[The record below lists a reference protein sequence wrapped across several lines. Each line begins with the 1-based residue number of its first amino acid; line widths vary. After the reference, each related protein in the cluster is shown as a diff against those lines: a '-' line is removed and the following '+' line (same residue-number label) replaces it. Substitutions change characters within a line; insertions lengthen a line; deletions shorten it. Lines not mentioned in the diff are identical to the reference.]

1 MKAKIETIYK
11 KNIQNNLTQRFDS
24 RFYITQIE
32 LKNFFSKHRSQSLD
46 DLKEYYVNGLE
57 FRDFDDSFETPYIRV
72 SDMKQPNINLMPIK
86 YVNIKLDEIK
96 KKYKITEKTLLLSR
110 SGNVGVACVPDKY
123 AQKSIIS
130 SHIIK
135 IQLKDDY
142 SPFYLEAMMNSN
154 IGKLQIYSL
163 INGQLIKEINRTSLA
178 QVKIPFLKNYKDI
191 DKKVRESNQKHEKN
205 LELLQQA
212 QQLFY
217 QKLNIDFSKIEKDNF
232 YSVNLSDFK
241 DADLFVPKYSS
252 PLYVNTLKAIKEKWQ
267 TVSIGEIATVKKG
280 DEVGSDN
287 YNKYLDKKD
296 SDVPFIRTSD
306 LVNYETDQFPD
317 FYIPKEIYQEINQDI
332 KAGDILFNNDGKIGL
347 VAMLTPQDKVILQ
360 SHIRRLRLKKEAIE
374 KYNLTQEYL
383 FLVLSIKEVSQYQAN
398 RYTVIQSTIA
408 TISNHLLDFEI
419 PILDKNSINEITK
432 LVKQAFELKDEK
444 KRLIKEVR
452 EEIDNYFK
460 KEMVE
465 DEK

>member
-1 MKAKIETIYK
+1 MVAKIATVYK
-11 KNIQNNLTQRFDS
+11 KDIQNNLTQRFDS
-24 RFYITQIE
+24 RFYIVQIV
-32 LKNFFSKHRSQSLD
+32 LKRFFSKYKSQSLD

-57 FRDFDDSFETPYIRV
+57 FRDFDDSFGTPYVRV
-72 SDMKQPNINLMPIK
+72 SDMKQPNINLMAIK
-86 YVNIKLDEIK
+86 YVNVKLDKIK
-96 KKYKITEKTLLLSR
+96 ERYKITEKTLLLSR

-130 SHIIK
+130 SHVIK

-191 DKKVRESNQKHEKN
+191 GKKVRESNQKHEKYF
-205 LELLQQA
+205 ELLQLA

-217 QKLNIDFSKIEKDNF
+217 QKLGIDFSKIEKDNF

-241 DADLFVPKYSS
+241 DADLFIPKYSY

-296 SDVPFIRTSD
+296 SDMPFIRTSD

-317 FYIPKEIYQEINQDI
+317 FYLPREIYQELKQDI
-332 KAGDILFNNDGKIGL
+332 KAGDVLFSNDGKIGL
-347 VAMLTPQDKVILQ
+347 AAFLTPQDKVILQ
-360 SHIRRLRLKKEAIE
+360 SHIKRIRLKKEAIE
-374 KYNLTQEYL
+374 KYKLTQEYL
-383 FLVLSIKEVSQYQAN
+383 FLVLTIKEIARYQSE
-398 RYTVIQSTIA
+398 RYTVIQSTIP
-408 TISNHLLDFEI
+408 TILNHLLDFEI
-419 PILDKNSINEITK
+419 PVLDKNSIDEITK
-432 LVKQAFELKDEK
+432 LIKEAFELKDEK

-452 EEIDNYFK
+452 EEIDNLIYQSLK
-460 KEMVE
+460 
-465 DEK
+465 